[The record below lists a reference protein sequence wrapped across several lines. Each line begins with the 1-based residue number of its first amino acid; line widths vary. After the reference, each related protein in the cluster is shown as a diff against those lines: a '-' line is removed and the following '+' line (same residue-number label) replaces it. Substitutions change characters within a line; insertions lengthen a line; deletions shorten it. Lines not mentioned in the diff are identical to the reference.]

1 MKKHIVIGVVLA
13 ALSVTPAWS
22 MSVVEFS
29 PDPSTS
35 GNWSYNGFTRV
46 LSFDQDIVVDK
57 AVSSTSDALVNASVY
72 MPSFYVS
79 GSGGNYTLTPLG
91 SPQVKVTDG
100 SGSVNYLTGDL
111 GLGDLT
117 TIGTVAGGYTTFQ
130 SDLTNVVVTGDGI
143 ALNSGA
149 LDLLSFLGTDSLDF
163 ELSLQGGSGTGY
175 STFAQMIDGGYSSTG
190 GFSGAM
196 SVPEPIMVV
205 LLGLGSMALLR
216 RRKQLV

>member
-1 MKKHIVIGVVLA
+1 MKKQIVVSMVLA
-13 ALSVTPAWS
+13 ALAVSPAWS

-29 PDPSTS
+29 PNPSTS
-35 GNWSYNGFTRV
+35 GNWSYNGTTRV
-46 LSFDQDIVVDK
+46 LSFDQDITVDK
-57 AVSSTSDALVNASVY
+57 AVSSTSDALVNANVF
-72 MPSFYVS
+72 MPSFYVG

-91 SPQVKVTDG
+91 SPEVTISNGTGTVDF
-100 SGSVNYLTGDL
+100 LTGTL

-117 TIGTVAGGYTTFQ
+117 TIGTIAGGYTTFQ
-130 SDLTNVVVTGDGI
+130 SDITDVVVTGDGI

-149 LDLLSFLGTDSLDF
+149 LDLLSFLGTDTLDF

-175 STFAQMIDGGYSSTG
+175 STFAQMIDGGYSASG

-196 SVPEPIMVV
+196 SIPEPTTVA
-205 LLGLGSMALLR
+205 LLGLGSMAMLR